1 MLGTRTNAESKW
13 AGCPPI
19 ADARLGRLRWVHVPM
34 MHSTAFTDAVT
45 DVFVSNID
53 FTGLE
58 FDMALRFGRGWDTT
72 RRVLC

>member
-1 MLGTRTNAESKW
+1 M
-13 AGCPPI
+13 
-19 ADARLGRLRWVHVPM
+19 GRLRWVHVPM
-34 MHSTAFTDAVT
+34 MHSTVFTDAVT

-72 RRVLC
+72 RRVHC

>member
-1 MLGTRTNAESKW
+1 MGWL
-13 AGCPPI
+13 P
-19 ADARLGRLRWVHVPM
+19 WVHLPM

-58 FDMALRFGRGWDTT
+58 FDMALRCGRGWDTT
-72 RRVLC
+72 TRVHC